1 MCRCFS
7 STSGSTTTGITT
19 AAGLSRSLL
28 HIFGSVSQTFPDSSQ
43 NKYRCAS
50 LTPLRQIHAKWV
62 GGYGKPHGRMPSAE
76 MKYWMECIGMP
87 GGPVR
92 SPCLELPEDK
102 KAEMYAELKATGIL
116 DRVKTAKKA
125 A

>member
-1 MCRCFS
+1 M
-7 STSGSTTTGITT
+7 
-19 AAGLSRSLL
+19 AGDYKKA
-28 HIFGSVSQTFPDSSQ
+28 IEI
-43 NKYRCAS
+43 CAT
-50 LTPLRQIHAKWV
+50 LTPLREIHAKWV

-92 SPCLELPEDK
+92 SPCLELPDDK